1 MDTLSIACAVS
12 FNAAALILIAGVLW
26 KMSIYARAPAPR
38 LYRPAGDGDRAIYAR
53 APAPLGPR
61 LTGNRID
68 LIHARLPAPLKL
80 PPPLICLTICARL
93 PAPTTRGGGLF

>member
-1 MDTLSIACAVS
+1 MDTLSIAYAVS

-26 KMSIYARAPAPR
+26 KMSIYART
-38 LYRPAGDGDRAIYAR
+38 
-53 APAPLGPR
+53 PAPLGPR

-93 PAPTTRGGGLF
+93 PAPTTRDGGVF